1 MRTAL
6 FPGTFD
12 PITEGH
18 LDIIRRG
25 LKIFDRVI
33 VAVARGVHKETLF
46 SLDERKELVEASLA
60 DAPLA
65 EVEGAGPDWAR
76 DKVSVVEFDGLLV
89 DLADRMQ
96 VDVIIRGLRFVSDFE
111 YEFQLAL
118 MNRQLNRRV
127 ETMFLMPSARYSFLN
142 ASIVREVA
150 RLGGDVSALVP
161 RPVAAR
167 LAKRY
172 RTGGS
177 S

>member
-18 LDIIRRG
+18 LDIVRRA

-60 DAPLA
+60 D
-65 EVEGAGPDWAR
+65 GAGADGPVGAEGE
-76 DKVSVVEFDGLLV
+76 VSVVEFDGLLV

-127 ETMFLMPSARYSFLN
+127 ETVFLMPSARYSFLN

-150 RLGGDVSALVP
+150 RLGGDVSSLVP
-161 RPVAAR
+161 KPVADR
-167 LAKRY
+167 LTERY
-172 RTGGS
+172 QAGRS
-177 S
+177 

>member
-1 MRTAL
+1 MKTAL

-25 LKIFDRVI
+25 LPIFERVI

-46 SLDERKELVEASLA
+46 SLEERKELVEASVA
-60 DAPLA
+60 AA
-65 EVEGAGPDWAR
+65 IGAGPDGTPHN
-76 DKVSVVEFDGLLV
+76 VSVVEFDGLLV
-89 DLADRMQ
+89 DLADRLE

-127 ETMFLMPSARYSFLN
+127 ETVFLMPSARYSFLN

-150 RLGGDVSALVP
+150 RLGGDISSLVP
-161 RPVAAR
+161 PAVAER
-167 LAKRY
+167 LTKRF
-172 RTGGS
+172 RGPGG
-177 S
+177 

>member
-46 SLDERKELVEASLA
+46 SLEERKELVEASLA
-60 DAPLA
+60 EASPA
-65 EVEGAGPDWAR
+65 EAEGAGPDWAR
-76 DKVSVVEFDGLLV
+76 DSVSVVEFDGLLV
-89 DLADRMQ
+89 DLADRMS

-150 RLGGDVSALVP
+150 RLGGDVSSLVP
-161 RPVAAR
+161 KPVADR
-167 LAKRY
+167 LKERY
-172 RTGGS
+172 HPGRPS
-177 S
+177 

>member
-1 MRTAL
+1 MKTAL

-25 LKIFDRVI
+25 LKIFERVI

-46 SLDERKELVEASLA
+46 PLDERKELVEASVSQA
-60 DAPLA
+60 I
-65 EVEGAGPDWAR
+65 GAGPDGTPGN
-76 DKVSVVEFDGLLV
+76 VSVVEFDGLLV
-89 DLADRMQ
+89 DLADRLE

-127 ETMFLMPSARYSFLN
+127 ETVFLMPSAKYSYLN

-150 RLGGDVSALVP
+150 RLGGDISQLVP
-161 RPVAAR
+161 PPVAER
-167 LAKRY
+167 LVRRFQNGRA
-172 RTGGS
+172 
-177 S
+177 

>member
-46 SLDERKELVEASLA
+46 SLEERKELVEASLA
-60 DAPLA
+60 DAPLV
-65 EVEGAGPDWAR
+65 EVEGAGSDWAR
-76 DKVSVVEFDGLLV
+76 DRVSVVEFDGLLV
-89 DLADRMQ
+89 DLADRMS

-161 RPVAAR
+161 RPVAVR
-167 LAKRY
+167 LAERY

-177 S
+177 T

>member
-60 DAPLA
+60 EVSLA
-65 EVEGAGPDWAR
+65 ESEGAAPDWAR
-76 DKVSVVEFDGLLV
+76 DHVSVVEFDGLLV
-89 DLADRMQ
+89 DLADRMK

-127 ETMFLMPSARYSFLN
+127 ETLFLMPSARYSFLN

-150 RLGGDVSALVP
+150 RLGGDVSSLVP
-161 RPVAAR
+161 KPVADR
-167 LAKRY
+167 LMQRY
-172 RTGGS
+172 QAGRS